1 METQTKLNVAG
12 LDFVPYISHKEI
24 ARRVEELGTELNRDY
39 EGLNPLF
46 LPILN
51 GSFMFAADLIR
62 EICIPCQVSFVKT
75 ASYEGTQSTGK
86 VSQLIGLEQDLEGR
100 HIILVED
107 IVDTGLT
114 IASLL
119 RGLENFRPASV
130 KIATLFVKPEA
141 LKEDFEIHCERHVFD
156 VEYVVFQALDHLI
169 HVFRI
174 TVFHLAPRSNPRTHA
189 MEVTIV
195 RSALFDEFDEVASL
209 GTWANKRHFANQHIV
224 ELWQFVQSRLA
235 QKATYRCYAVIV
247 SRTKLWSIALGIGH
261 HRSEFINLERLTI
274 FTYALLGIK
283 DFTLR
288 CKLDG

>member
-1 METQTKLNVAG
+1 METQLKLNVAG

-24 ARRVEELGTELNRDY
+24 AQRVEDLGTELNRDY
-39 EGLNPLF
+39 EGLGPLF

-100 HIILVED
+100 HIVLVED

-119 RGLENFRPASV
+119 RGMENFRPASV

-141 LKEDFEIHCERHVFD
+141 LKEDFEIHYRGFD
-156 VEYVVFQALDHLI
+156 IPNKFIVGYGLDYEGFGRNYRD
-169 HVFRI
+169 VYC
-174 TVFHLAPRSNPRTHA
+174 LAP
-189 MEVTIV
+189 
-195 RSALFDEFDEVASL
+195 D
-209 GTWANKRHFANQHIV
+209 
-224 ELWQFVQSRLA
+224 
-235 QKATYRCYAVIV
+235 
-247 SRTKLWSIALGIGH
+247 
-261 HRSEFINLERLTI
+261 
-274 FTYALLGIK
+274 
-283 DFTLR
+283 
-288 CKLDG
+288 